1 MRSAEWLLSLV
12 TTPERAAAMTGD
24 LAETD
29 SPVLPIFVS
38 LLMHRLM
45 DWRVGVLGIAGF
57 VAQLVLG
64 AIPPRFIARW
74 GGTHEL
80 LTVPVVLGLK
90 MWFLVLMFAIGWCFE
105 KLRPGGGLAASC
117 ALLIV
122 NCVLIFYALPWGHR
136 SLLQIFS
143 LMTHFSGYVLLAMVG
158 AIVARRRSL
167 AVKRA

>member
-1 MRSAEWLLSLV
+1 MRKAEWILSLV
-12 TTPERAAAMTGD
+12 AEPERAAALAGD

-29 SPVLPIFVS
+29 SPVLPVFFS
-38 LLMHRLM
+38 LFMHRLM
-45 DWRVGVLGIAGF
+45 DWRVGVLAIAGF
-57 VAQLVLG
+57 VAQIVLG
-64 AIPPRFIARW
+64 AVPPRFIARW

-80 LTVPVVLGLK
+80 LTAPVVLGLK

-105 KLRPGGGLAASC
+105 KLRRGGGLAASC

-122 NCVLIFYALPWGHR
+122 NCLLIFYAFSWAHR
-136 SLLQIFS
+136 SLLQILS
-143 LMTHFSGYVLLAMVG
+143 LTTHFSGYVLLAMVG

>member
-1 MRSAEWLLSLV
+1 MLEAEWILSLV
-12 TTPERAAAMTGD
+12 AEPERAAALAGD

-29 SPVLPIFVS
+29 SPALPVFLS

-45 DWRVGVLGIAGF
+45 DWRVGALGIAGF
-57 VAQLVLG
+57 VAQIVLG
-64 AIPPRFIARW
+64 AVPPRFIARW
-74 GGTHEL
+74 GTHEL

-105 KLRPGGGLAASC
+105 KLRHGGGLAASC
-117 ALLIV
+117 VLLIV
-122 NCVLIFYALPWGHR
+122 NCLLIFYALSWGHR

-167 AVKRA
+167 PVKRA